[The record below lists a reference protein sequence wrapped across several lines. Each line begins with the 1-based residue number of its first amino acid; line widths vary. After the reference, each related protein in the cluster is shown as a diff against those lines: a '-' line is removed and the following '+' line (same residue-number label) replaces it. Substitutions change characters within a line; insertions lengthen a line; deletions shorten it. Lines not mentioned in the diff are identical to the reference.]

1 MSKTPAAENILVVE
15 DEKDVRDLLAENLR
29 REGYQV
35 GTARTGR
42 DALSAVRRKRPDL
55 VLLDLMLPDVDG
67 IEVCKQL
74 KYNADTRAIPVV
86 ILTAKAEESDVVL
99 GLGVGAEDYIEKPFR
114 MRELIARVKTALRR
128 MNPLIETKERRRV
141 EFGPVVV
148 DLDRHEVLIAGKPVR
163 TTPTELKVIHL
174 LVSQPGIVHS
184 RDEIIAQCSPGDGK
198 VKEHL
203 VDVYIQLLRRKLGP
217 HRAYIQTI
225 RGVGY
230 RLAAP

>member
-1 MSKTPAAENILVVE
+1 MSKSAESILVVE
-15 DEKDVRDLLAENLR
+15 DEKDVRDLLAENFR

-35 GTARTGR
+35 ATARSGR
-42 DALSAVRRKRPDL
+42 DALAAVKKKRPDL

-74 KYNADTRAIPVV
+74 KYNAETRGIPVV
-86 ILTAKAEESDVVL
+86 ILTAKSEESDVVL

-128 MNPLIETKERRRV
+128 LNPLMDVAEGRRA
-141 EFGPVVV
+141 ELGPIVV
-148 DLDRHEVLIAGKPVR
+148 DLDRHEVRVAGKSVK
-163 TTPTELKVIHL
+163 TTPTEIKVLHL

-184 RDEIIAQCSPGDGK
+184 REEIIERCSPGDGN

-203 VDVYIQLLRRKLGP
+203 VDVYVQLLRRKLGAY
-217 HRAYIQTI
+217 RDYIQTI

>member
-1 MSKTPAAENILVVE
+1 MKGPEAILVVE
-15 DEKDVRDLLAENLR
+15 DEKDVRDLLAENFR

-35 GTARTGR
+35 ATARSGR
-42 DALSAVRRKRPDL
+42 DALSAVKRKRPDL

-74 KYNADTRAIPVV
+74 KYNPDTRAIPVV
-86 ILTAKAEESDVVL
+86 ILTAKSEESDVVL

-128 MNPLIETKERRRV
+128 MNPLVEEAAGRRA
-141 EFGPVVV
+141 EMGPIVV
-148 DLDRHEVLIAGKPVR
+148 DLDRHEVLIAGKRVK
-163 TTPTELKVIHL
+163 TTPTEIKVLHL

-184 RDEIIAQCSPGDGK
+184 REEIIDRCSPGDGS

-203 VDVYIQLLRRKLGP
+203 VDVYVQLLRRKLGP
-217 HRAYIQTI
+217 HRDYIQTI
-225 RGVGY
+225 RGIGY
-230 RLAAP
+230 RFAAP